1 MYTDKVVFNS
11 RIDIV
16 KNKKVPLFNR
26 YNMQMIKHGSNDK
39 RRLELMIVN

>member
-26 YNMQMIKHGSNDK
+26 QMIKHGSNDK